1 MTRRTH
7 ATAAAEMDVYL
18 DRPAWRL
25 ALVQGVTRVLVR
37 CLFRLRV
44 EGMEH
49 YPSGPAV
56 VCFNH
61 LDWADPFFIAAAIP
75 RRPAFSAFGPKE
87 ADMTV
92 GARNRFMSWLGVPV
106 PYHPEKDDLIVATR
120 RVDRVLARGRVLF
133 IAGEGRIHV
142 GERRLLPLS
151 DGPAYFALRAGV
163 PLVPLAVNGTGW
175 LGFGRTIRIR
185 VGRPIAVEGR
195 PTREQV
201 ERLTAE
207 LSEAL
212 GALVADFPDGR
223 PPGAAWRWL
232 TELFN
237 DWPEGSRP
245 PLDGPGAGR
254 DGAPRPPGSR

>member
-1 MTRRTH
+1 
-7 ATAAAEMDVYL
+7 MDVYL
-18 DRPAWRL
+18 DRPAWRIKL
-25 ALVQGVTRVLVR
+25 VHALVRVLVR

-44 EGMEH
+44 EGLEH
-49 YPSGPAV
+49 YPTGPAV
-56 VCFNH
+56 ICFNH
-61 LDWADPFFIAAAIP
+61 LSWFDPIVIAAAIP
-75 RRPAFSAFGPKE
+75 GRPRFSAFGPKE
-87 ADMTV
+87 ADMSV

-120 RVDRVLARGRVLF
+120 RADRVLARERVLF

-175 LGFGRTIRIR
+175 LGFGRTLRVR
-185 VGRPIAVEGR
+185 VGAPIAVEGR
-195 PTREQV
+195 PTSENVQ
-201 ERLTAE
+201 RLTAR
-207 LSEAL
+207 LTDDL
-212 GALVADFPDGR
+212 LALVADFPDRR
-223 PPGAAWRWL
+223 PPGPAWRWL

-245 PLDGPGAGR
+245 PLI
-254 DGAPRPPGSR
+254 